1 MSSWQQTSHDE
12 GITGKRHNTGRALYV
27 IFPTLLSHVFFSVH
41 VFFTNSRHQ
50 PTGMTPIPCTAG
62 KLLISLTKELK
73 IYVSKKNTSNQP
85 IKRHDSYLGGSVV
98 SSAQLISALAP
109 VPNVPAPRSASFRN
123 CSGNVAKS
131 RYLAGVNEEK
141 TSGKLKA

>member
-12 GITGKRHNTGRALYV
+12 GITGKKRNAGRARYV
-27 IFPTLLSHVFFSVH
+27 IFPILLSHVFFSVH

-62 KLLISLTKELK
+62 KLLISLTKEPK
-73 IYVSKKNTSNQP
+73 IYVSKNTSNQP

-98 SSAQLISALAP
+98 SSAQLISACPKCPSSKICKFSQLLRKRCKISLP
-109 VPNVPAPRSASFRN
+109 GGS
-123 CSGNVAKS
+123 
-131 RYLAGVNEEK
+131 
-141 TSGKLKA
+141 